1 MEIDLKQVRKEI
13 RNLKKLVTPEELNNV
28 DVNEIQ
34 KGDLRGFYTQL
45 TGHYFSDKAYQL
57 IIYSASLFYQDN
69 GLGLTPRNK
78 IIPPNFM
85 SYPNHRNFT
94 AMEVYMAYNHNKINH
109 ILKFLKSEIKQLNL
123 YGN

>member
-1 MEIDLKQVRKEI
+1 MEINLKEVRKEI

-28 DVNEIQ
+28 NINSIQ

-45 TGHYFSDKAYQL
+45 TGHFFDERAYDL
-57 IIYSASLFYQDN
+57 IINTASLFYQDN

-85 SYPNHRNFT
+85 SYPNQRNFT
-94 AMEVYMAYNHNKINH
+94 IMEVYMALNHNKINH

-123 YGN
+123 

>member
-1 MEIDLKQVRKEI
+1 MEINLKEVRKEI
-13 RNLKKLVTPEELNNV
+13 RNLKKLVTLAELNNV
-28 DVNEIQ
+28 NVNAIQ

-45 TGHYFSDKAYQL
+45 TGHYFSNRSHLL
-57 IIYSASLFYQDN
+57 ICDSATLFYQDN

-85 SYPNHRNFT
+85 TYPNQRNFT
-94 AMEVYMAYNHNKINH
+94 VMEVYMAYNHNKINH

-123 YGN
+123 

>member
-1 MEIDLKQVRKEI
+1 MEINLKEVRKEI
-13 RNLKKLVTPEELNNV
+13 RNLKKIVTPDELNNV
-28 DVNEIQ
+28 NVNAIQ

-45 TGHYFSDKAYQL
+45 TGHFFSSRAHLL
-57 IIYSASLFYQDN
+57 ILDSASLFYQDN

-85 SYPNHRNFT
+85 TYPNQRNFT
-94 AMEVYMAYNHNKINH
+94 VMEVYMAFNHDKINH

-123 YGN
+123 Y

>member
-1 MEIDLKQVRKEI
+1 MEIDLKKVRKEI
-13 RNLKKLVTPEELNNV
+13 RNLKKLVTPEELKNI
-28 DVNEIQ
+28 DITQIE

-45 TGHYFSDKAYQL
+45 TGRFFSDRAYEL
-57 IIYSASLFYQDN
+57 IIDTATLFYQDN

-85 SYPNHRNFT
+85 TYPNSRNFT
-94 AMEVYMAYNHNKINH
+94 ILEVYIAYNHDKINH

-123 YGN
+123 

>member
-1 MEIDLKQVRKEI
+1 MKIDLKKVRKEI

-28 DVNEIQ
+28 NVNEIQ

-45 TGHYFSDKAYQL
+45 TGHYFDERAYEL
-57 IIYSASLFYQDN
+57 IVNSASLFYQDN

-85 SYPNHRNFT
+85 SYPNQRNFT
-94 AMEVYMAYNHNKINH
+94 VMEVYMALNHDKINH

-123 YGN
+123 Y

>member
-1 MEIDLKQVRKEI
+1 MEINLKEVRKEI

-28 DVNEIQ
+28 NINSIQ

-45 TGHYFSDKAYQL
+45 TGHFFDERAYDL
-57 IIYSASLFYQDN
+57 IINTASLFYQDN

-85 SYPNHRNFT
+85 SYPNQRNFT
-94 AMEVYMAYNHNKINH
+94 VMEVYMALNHNKINH

-123 YGN
+123 Y

>member
-1 MEIDLKQVRKEI
+1 MEIDLKEVRKEV

-28 DVNEIQ
+28 NVNEIQ

-45 TGHYFSDKAYQL
+45 TGHYYSDRAYLL
-57 IIYSASLFYQDN
+57 IIDSASLFFQDN
-69 GLGLTPRNK
+69 GLSLTYRNK
-78 IIPPNFM
+78 IIPTNFI

-94 AMEVYMAYNHNKINH
+94 AMEVYMAYNHEKINH

-123 YGN
+123 Y